1 MEQTHKHENP
11 DGTVIYH
18 THAPGEAHVH
28 SDGSMHA
35 HAPGEAHVHS
45 DGTVHTHA
53 HGHGHGHYHH
63 HENTKAVL
71 NRLSRAIGHLE
82 SIKRM
87 VEEGRDCSE
96 VLIQLSAVKSAI
108 NNTGK
113 VILQDH
119 IEHCIVDAVESGDR
133 EVLIELEKAIDRFI
147 K

>member
-53 HGHGHGHYHH
+53 HGHGHYHH

-87 VEEGRDCSE
+87 VEDGRDCSE
-96 VLIQLSAVKSAI
+96 VLIQLAAVRSALGS
-108 NNTGK
+108 TGK
-113 VILQDH
+113 VIMEDH
-119 IEHCIVDAVESGDR
+119 INHCIIDAVESGDMHAV
-133 EVLIELEKAIDRFI
+133 EELNKAISYFI

>member
-53 HGHGHGHYHH
+53 HGHGHYHH

-82 SIKRM
+82 SVRKM
-87 VEEGRDCSE
+87 VENGRDCSE
-96 VLIQLSAVKSAI
+96 VLIQIAAVRAAI
-108 NNTGK
+108 TNIGK

-119 IEHCIVDAVESGDR
+119 IQHCIVDAVEHDD
-133 EVLIELEKAIDRFI
+133 EQALDALCQAIDKFV